1 MKRLNPSLF
10 GDNSLLNISNRKMQF
25 LQEEIE
31 NKIEVA
37 DALAIKLL
45 QRYNHSTSTMK
56 TASQHL
62 SGGNYQTQFKKY
74 LEYQDYQF
82 YSVCLKTHFPMHV
95 QLNAILTMD

>member
-1 MKRLNPSLF
+1 
-10 GDNSLLNISNRKMQF
+10 MQF

-62 SGGNYQTQFKKY
+62 SGGNYQAQFKQY
-74 LEYQDYQF
+74 LEYRDSQL
-82 YSVCLKTHFPMHV
+82 YSFVLLKTHLPMHI
-95 QLNAILTMD
+95 QLNSQ